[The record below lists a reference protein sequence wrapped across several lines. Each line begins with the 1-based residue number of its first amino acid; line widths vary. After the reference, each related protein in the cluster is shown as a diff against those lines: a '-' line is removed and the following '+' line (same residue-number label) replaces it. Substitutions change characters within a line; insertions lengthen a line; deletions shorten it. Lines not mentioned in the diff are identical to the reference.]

1 MEKIYLAR
9 LKNVIFASP
18 NFPRHQSGFR
28 PGHSTE
34 TALLKVFDD
43 LVSNAEKQY
52 ATLLLS
58 LPRVHKLLL
67 LLLLLNQN
75 PSM

>member
-1 MEKIYLAR
+1 MSVTILVTNR

-34 TALLKVFDD
+34 TALFKVFDD

-58 LPRVHKLLL
+58 LDI
-67 LLLLLNQN
+67 
-75 PSM
+75 SSAFD